1 MAKTT
6 VTDTQNKNY
15 TVKKIEINPDNATQV
30 FTYKFIRDYC
40 AIFFKKLPKDAK
52 YVVRGLNILRD
63 TTLKSYN
70 DPFMTE
76 DEYAEYTAG
85 KVKDNT
91 KFKYFYGFTISIR
104 IPNEEGN
111 LFL

>member
-40 AIFFKKLPKDAK
+40 AK
-52 YVVRGLNILRD
+52 N
-63 TTLKSYN
+63 
-70 DPFMTE
+70 
-76 DEYAEYTAG
+76 
-85 KVKDNT
+85 
-91 KFKYFYGFTISIR
+91 
-104 IPNEEGN
+104 
-111 LFL
+111 

>member
-1 MAKTT
+1 MQPKYSHINSF
-6 VTDTQNKNY
+6 VIIVQ
-15 TVKKIEINPDNATQV
+15 KI
-30 FTYKFIRDYC
+30 K
-40 AIFFKKLPKDAK
+40 KKLPKDAK

-76 DEYAEYTAG
+76 DEYDEYTAG